1 MVISTHTPDHKVV
14 GEFWEHIKAKASA
27 NIGHA
32 LSDAGP
38 ETEDQVKC
46 HLVYALRHTD
56 WKTNAEVF
64 VEAVEWMVAYLM
76 LKHKHETHSE
86 PVHRS
91 L

>member
-1 MVISTHTPDHKVV
+1 MIVSTAPSGSEMT
-14 GEFWEHIKAKASA
+14 GEFWEYIKSKAAS

-32 LSDAGP
+32 LDDSEP

-64 VEAVEWMVAYLM
+64 IEAVEWMVAYLM
-76 LKHKHETHSE
+76 LKHKHHLHEAHKS
-86 PVHRS
+86 HG
-91 L
+91 